1 MPTTLIIVAAVAIL
15 IILLATA
22 SYKVCPADRVMVIT
36 GPGGRRFVSGGS
48 AFIIPFIMRVDWL
61 SLGAVQSLL
70 RTDTPIPTKD
80 AILIDVNAVANFQIA
95 SETMTVDENGKQVKA
110 LENAAKNYLN
120 QSKERM
126 EKDVTQVLLGKLR
139 EVIGRTELKTLMEN
153 RETFATTVAESARVD
168 MERLGLQLTTFNI
181 QDFTD
186 RQNVI
191 ANMGAEM
198 AAEISRNAKLA
209 SINAE
214 QDVAVRQN
222 QLDLKRAEL
231 QSISDKAQAEAD
243 AVKGITAAE
252 QSKTLKVKEQEA
264 EIAAAEKRA
273 VLEQKNAEIEEQ
285 KLNATIRKKADA
297 DRYAAEQQ
305 ADAQMYT
312 TQKHA
317 DAELYLR
324 QQEAQAIQSTA
335 DADAHA
341 TEVKGKAE
349 GSAAQSKGVG
359 EAEAIRAQ
367 GRAYNAMN
375 NTYILAQQY
384 IQILPDMVRAAA
396 EPLTKVDHWCMSQG
410 FYGRYMDDAYCFCK
424 NREQAER
431 VLAGYERHVNQL
443 GLRLNKHKTRIVDC
457 HTGQLTFLK
466 RVYSV
471 QDDGSI
477 LIRMHHK
484 ALRASRRHARN
495 LIRSYDGVHVG
506 LRTVQDSWTSHES
519 TLSGLTHR
527 RGLCARE
534 KAWYRRHCEMRKLA
548 FHP

>member
-1 MPTTLIIVAAVAIL
+1 MPTALIIGAVVAVL
-15 IILLATA
+15 VVLLATA
-22 SYKVCPADRVMVIT
+22 SYKVCPANKVMVIT

-70 RTDTPIPTKD
+70 STDTAIPTKD

-95 SETMTVDENGKQVKA
+95 SETTTVDENGKQVKA

-139 EVIGRTELKTLMEN
+139 EVIGKTELKELMEN
-153 RETFATTVAESARVD
+153 RDTFAETVAESARVD

-186 RQNVI
+186 RQSVI

-198 AAEISRNAKLA
+198 AAEIGRNAKLA

-231 QSISDKAQAEAD
+231 QSIADKAQAEAD
-243 AVKGITAAE
+243 AVKGITSAE

-305 ADAQMYT
+305 ADA
-312 TQKHA
+312 
-317 DAELYLR
+317 ELYLR

-349 GSAAQSKGVG
+349 GSAAQAKGVG

-367 GRAYNAMN
+367 GQAYNAMN

-396 EPLTKVDHWCMSQG
+396 EPLTKVDHITMYGDGNSTKLVGDTVNSVSQLSEG
-410 FYGRYMDDAYCFCK
+410 LSQSLGIDLKSLLNSVVAGHAAGEAMQDA
-424 NREQAER
+424 E
-431 VLAGYERHVNQL
+431 
-443 GLRLNKHKTRIVDC
+443 
-457 HTGQLTFLK
+457 
-466 RVYSV
+466 
-471 QDDGSI
+471 
-477 LIRMHHK
+477 
-484 ALRASRRHARN
+484 
-495 LIRSYDGVHVG
+495 
-506 LRTVQDSWTSHES
+506 
-519 TLSGLTHR
+519 
-527 RGLCARE
+527 
-534 KAWYRRHCEMRKLA
+534 
-548 FHP
+548 

>member
-80 AILIDVNAVANFQIA
+80 AILIDVNAVA
-95 SETMTVDENGKQVKA
+95 
-110 LENAAKNYLN
+110 KNYLN

-139 EVIGRTELKTLMEN
+139 EVIGRTELKALMEN
-153 RETFATTVAESARVD
+153 RDTFAATVAESARVD

-264 EIAAAEKRA
+264 EIAAAEKKA

-312 TQKHA
+312 TRKHA

-324 QQEAQAIQSTA
+324 QQEAQATQSTA

-349 GSAAQSKGVG
+349 GSAAQAKGVG

-367 GRAYNAMN
+367 GEAYNSMN
-375 NTYILAQQY
+375 NTFILAQQY
-384 IQILPDMVRAAA
+384 INVLPDMVRAAA
-396 EPLTKVDHWCMSQG
+396 EPLTKVDHITMYGDGNSTKLVGDTVNSVSQLSEG
-410 FYGRYMDDAYCFCK
+410 LS
-424 NREQAER
+424 QS
-431 VLAGYERHVNQL
+431 L
-443 GLRLNKHKTRIVDC
+443 GIDL
-457 HTGQLTFLK
+457 
-466 RVYSV
+466 
-471 QDDGSI
+471 
-477 LIRMHHK
+477 K
-484 ALRASRRHARN
+484 ALLNSMVAGHAAGSA
-495 LIRSYDGVHVG
+495 LGGKGSE
-506 LRTVQDSWTSHES
+506 Q
-519 TLSGLTHR
+519 SGN
-527 RGLCARE
+527 
-534 KAWYRRHCEMRKLA
+534 
-548 FHP
+548 

>member
-1 MPTTLIIVAAVAIL
+1 MPTTLLIVAAVAIL

-22 SYKVCPADRVMVIT
+22 SYKVCLADRVMVIT

-252 QSKTLKVKEQEA
+252 Q
-264 EIAAAEKRA
+264 
-273 VLEQKNAEIEEQ
+273 
-285 KLNATIRKKADA
+285 
-297 DRYAAEQQ
+297 Q
-305 ADAQMYT
+305 ADAQVYT
-312 TQKHA
+312 TRKHA

-324 QQEAQAIQSTA
+324 QQEAQATQSTA

-349 GSAAQSKGVG
+349 GSAAQAKGVG

-367 GRAYNAMN
+367 GEAYNSMN

-396 EPLTKVDHWCMSQG
+396 EPLTKVDHITMYGDGNSTKLVGDTVNSVSQLSEG
-410 FYGRYMDDAYCFCK
+410 LS
-424 NREQAER
+424 QS
-431 VLAGYERHVNQL
+431 L
-443 GLRLNKHKTRIVDC
+443 GIDL
-457 HTGQLTFLK
+457 
-466 RVYSV
+466 
-471 QDDGSI
+471 
-477 LIRMHHK
+477 K
-484 ALRASRRHARN
+484 ALLNSMVAGHAAGSA
-495 LIRSYDGVHVG
+495 LGGKGSE
-506 LRTVQDSWTSHES
+506 Q
-519 TLSGLTHR
+519 SGN
-527 RGLCARE
+527 
-534 KAWYRRHCEMRKLA
+534 
-548 FHP
+548 

>member
-1 MPTTLIIVAAVAIL
+1 MPTTLLIVAAVAIL

-80 AILIDVNAVANFQIA
+80 AILIDVNAV
-95 SETMTVDENGKQVKA
+95 
-110 LENAAKNYLN
+110 
-120 QSKERM
+120 
-126 EKDVTQVLLGKLR
+126 
-139 EVIGRTELKTLMEN
+139 
-153 RETFATTVAESARVD
+153 
-168 MERLGLQLTTFNI
+168 
-181 QDFTD
+181 
-186 RQNVI
+186 

-349 GSAAQSKGVG
+349 A
-359 EAEAIRAQ
+359 
-367 GRAYNAMN
+367 
-375 NTYILAQQY
+375 
-384 IQILPDMVRAAA
+384 P
-396 EPLTKVDHWCMSQG
+396 PH
-410 FYGRYMDDAYCFCK
+410 
-424 NREQAER
+424 
-431 VLAGYERHVNQL
+431 
-443 GLRLNKHKTRIVDC
+443 
-457 HTGQLTFLK
+457 
-466 RVYSV
+466 
-471 QDDGSI
+471 
-477 LIRMHHK
+477 
-484 ALRASRRHARN
+484 SRR
-495 LIRSYDGVHVG
+495 V
-506 LRTVQDSWTSHES
+506 
-519 TLSGLTHR
+519 
-527 RGLCARE
+527 
-534 KAWYRRHCEMRKLA
+534 
-548 FHP
+548 

>member
-126 EKDVTQVLLGKLR
+126 E
-139 EVIGRTELKTLMEN
+139 N
-153 RETFATTVAESARVD
+153 RDTFAATMAESARVD

-264 EIAAAEKRA
+264 EIAAAEKKA

-349 GSAAQSKGVG
+349 GSAAQAKGVG

-396 EPLTKVDHWCMSQG
+396 EPLTKVDHITMYGDGNSTKLVGDTVNSVSQLSEG
-410 FYGRYMDDAYCFCK
+410 LS
-424 NREQAER
+424 QS
-431 VLAGYERHVNQL
+431 L
-443 GLRLNKHKTRIVDC
+443 GIDL
-457 HTGQLTFLK
+457 
-466 RVYSV
+466 
-471 QDDGSI
+471 
-477 LIRMHHK
+477 K
-484 ALRASRRHARN
+484 ALLNSMVAGHAAG
-495 LIRSYDGVHVG
+495 SA
-506 LRTVQDSWTSHES
+506 
-519 TLSGLTHR
+519 LS
-527 RGLCARE
+527 E
-534 KAWYRRHCEMRKLA
+534 KGSEQSGN
-548 FHP
+548 

>member
-1 MPTTLIIVAAVAIL
+1 MITTLIIVAAVAIL

-139 EVIGRTELKTLMEN
+139 EVIGKTELKELMEN
-153 RETFATTVAESARVD
+153 RDTFAATVAESARVD

-198 AAEISRNAKLA
+198 AAEISRNAKPA

-264 EIAAAEKRA
+264 EIAAAEKKA

-285 KLNATIRKKADA
+285 KLNAMFRPSRIRCCTAVDKALISSMEPDCTSSNVIRIPCLDSFILSRRLPTA
-297 DRYAAEQQ
+297 WRSVKERSS
-305 ADAQMYT
+305 
-312 TQKHA
+312 
-317 DAELYLR
+317 LR
-324 QQEAQAIQSTA
+324 S
-335 DADAHA
+335 
-341 TEVKGKAE
+341 
-349 GSAAQSKGVG
+349 SS
-359 EAEAIRAQ
+359 
-367 GRAYNAMN
+367 
-375 NTYILAQQY
+375 
-384 IQILPDMVRAAA
+384 ILPKLSSRFPMLPVN
-396 EPLTKVDHWCMSQG
+396 PTLGMS
-410 FYGRYMDDAYCFCK
+410 
-424 NREQAER
+424 
-431 VLAGYERHVNQL
+431 
-443 GLRLNKHKTRIVDC
+443 
-457 HTGQLTFLK
+457 
-466 RVYSV
+466 
-471 QDDGSI
+471 
-477 LIRMHHK
+477 
-484 ALRASRRHARN
+484 
-495 LIRSYDGVHVG
+495 
-506 LRTVQDSWTSHES
+506 
-519 TLSGLTHR
+519 
-527 RGLCARE
+527 
-534 KAWYRRHCEMRKLA
+534 
-548 FHP
+548 

>member
-1 MPTTLIIVAAVAIL
+1 MPTALIIGAVVAVL
-15 IILLATA
+15 VVLLATA
-22 SYKVCPADRVMVIT
+22 SYKVCPANKVMVIT

-70 RTDTPIPTKD
+70 STDTAIPTKD

-95 SETMTVDENGKQVKA
+95 SETTTVDENGKQVKA

-139 EVIGRTELKTLMEN
+139 EVIAE
-153 RETFATTVAESARVD
+153 TVAESARVD

-186 RQNVI
+186 RQSVI

-198 AAEISRNAKLA
+198 AAEIGRNAKLA

-231 QSISDKAQAEAD
+231 QSIADKAQAEAD
-243 AVKGITAAE
+243 AVKGITSAE

-349 GSAAQSKGVG
+349 GSAAQAKGVG

-367 GRAYNAMN
+367 GQAYNAMN

-384 IQILPDMVRAAA
+384 IQVLPDMVRAAA
-396 EPLTKVDHWCMSQG
+396 EPLTKVDHITMYGDGNSTKLVGDTVNSVSQLSEG
-410 FYGRYMDDAYCFCK
+410 LS
-424 NREQAER
+424 QS
-431 VLAGYERHVNQL
+431 L
-443 GLRLNKHKTRIVDC
+443 GIDL
-457 HTGQLTFLK
+457 
-466 RVYSV
+466 
-471 QDDGSI
+471 
-477 LIRMHHK
+477 K
-484 ALRASRRHARN
+484 ALLNGVVAGHAAGK
-495 LIRSYDGVHVG
+495 S
-506 LRTVQDSWTSHES
+506 
-519 TLSGLTHR
+519 
-527 RGLCARE
+527 
-534 KAWYRRHCEMRKLA
+534 MRDA
-548 FHP
+548 E

>member
-139 EVIGRTELKTLMEN
+139 EVIGKTELKELMEN
-153 RETFATTVAESARVD
+153 RDTFAATVAESARVD

-252 QSKTLKVKEQEA
+252 QSKTLKEA
-264 EIAAAEKRA
+264 EIAAAEKKA

-349 GSAAQSKGVG
+349 GSAAQAKGVG

-396 EPLTKVDHWCMSQG
+396 EPLTKVDHITMYGDGNSTKLVGDTVNSVSQLSEG
-410 FYGRYMDDAYCFCK
+410 LS
-424 NREQAER
+424 QS
-431 VLAGYERHVNQL
+431 L
-443 GLRLNKHKTRIVDC
+443 GIDL
-457 HTGQLTFLK
+457 
-466 RVYSV
+466 
-471 QDDGSI
+471 
-477 LIRMHHK
+477 K
-484 ALRASRRHARN
+484 ALLNSMVAGHAAG
-495 LIRSYDGVHVG
+495 SA
-506 LRTVQDSWTSHES
+506 
-519 TLSGLTHR
+519 LS
-527 RGLCARE
+527 E
-534 KAWYRRHCEMRKLA
+534 KGSEQSGN
-548 FHP
+548 

>member
-1 MPTTLIIVAAVAIL
+1 MPTNITTLIIIAAVAIL

-70 RTDTPIPTKD
+70 MTDTPIPTKD

-139 EVIGRTELKTLMEN
+139 EVIGRTELKALMEN
-153 RETFATTVAESARVD
+153 RDTFASTVAESARVD

-264 EIAAAEKRA
+264 EIAAAEKKA

-297 DRYAAEQQ
+297 DRYAAEQRRR
-305 ADAQMYT
+305 ANVYNPETRRRGTVPTPA
-312 TQKHA
+312 
-317 DAELYLR
+317 
-324 QQEAQAIQSTA
+324 
-335 DADAHA
+335 
-341 TEVKGKAE
+341 G
-349 GSAAQSKGVG
+349 GSGHPIHSRRG
-359 EAEAIRAQ
+359 RARDRGQGQ
-367 GRAYNAMN
+367 GR
-375 NTYILAQQY
+375 
-384 IQILPDMVRAAA
+384 
-396 EPLTKVDHWCMSQG
+396 G
-410 FYGRYMDDAYCFCK
+410 FRRTGEGCRRSRGNPRPRPSLQCDEQHVHPRTTVHSDSSRYG
-424 NREQAER
+424 
-431 VLAGYERHVNQL
+431 
-443 GLRLNKHKTRIVDC
+443 
-457 HTGQLTFLK
+457 
-466 RVYSV
+466 
-471 QDDGSI
+471 
-477 LIRMHHK
+477 
-484 ALRASRRHARN
+484 
-495 LIRSYDGVHVG
+495 
-506 LRTVQDSWTSHES
+506 
-519 TLSGLTHR
+519 
-527 RGLCARE
+527 
-534 KAWYRRHCEMRKLA
+534 
-548 FHP
+548 

>member
-139 EVIGRTELKTLMEN
+139 EVIGRTELKALMEN
-153 RETFATTVAESARVD
+153 RDTFAATVAESARVD

-198 AAEISRNAKLA
+198 AAEK
-209 SINAE
+209 
-214 QDVAVRQN
+214 
-222 QLDLKRAEL
+222 K
-231 QSISDKAQAEAD
+231 
-243 AVKGITAAE
+243 
-252 QSKTLKVKEQEA
+252 
-264 EIAAAEKRA
+264 A

-312 TQKHA
+312 TRKHA

-324 QQEAQAIQSTA
+324 QQEAQATQSTA

-349 GSAAQSKGVG
+349 GSAAQAKGVG

-396 EPLTKVDHWCMSQG
+396 EPLTKVDHITMYGDGNSTKLVGDTVNSVSQLSEG
-410 FYGRYMDDAYCFCK
+410 LS
-424 NREQAER
+424 QS
-431 VLAGYERHVNQL
+431 L
-443 GLRLNKHKTRIVDC
+443 GIDL
-457 HTGQLTFLK
+457 
-466 RVYSV
+466 
-471 QDDGSI
+471 
-477 LIRMHHK
+477 K
-484 ALRASRRHARN
+484 ALLNSMVAGHAAG
-495 LIRSYDGVHVG
+495 SA
-506 LRTVQDSWTSHES
+506 
-519 TLSGLTHR
+519 LSGK
-527 RGLCARE
+527 GSE
-534 KAWYRRHCEMRKLA
+534 QSGN
-548 FHP
+548 

>member
-1 MPTTLIIVAAVAIL
+1 MPTTLIIGAVVAVL
-15 IILLATA
+15 VVLLATA
-22 SYKVCPADRVMVIT
+22 SYKVCPANKVMVNT

-70 RTDTPIPTKD
+70 STDTAIPTKD

-95 SETMTVDENGKQVKA
+95 SETTTVDENGKQVKA

-139 EVIGRTELKTLMEN
+139 EVIGKTELKELMEN
-153 RETFATTVAESARVD
+153 RDTFAETVAESARVD

-186 RQNVI
+186 RQSVI

-231 QSISDKAQAEAD
+231 QSIADKAQAEAD
-243 AVKGITAAE
+243 AVKGITSAE

-285 KLNATIRKKADA
+285 KLNATICKKADA

-312 TQKHA
+312 TQKTRRRGTVPTPA
-317 DAELYLR
+317 
-324 QQEAQAIQSTA
+324 
-335 DADAHA
+335 
-341 TEVKGKAE
+341 G
-349 GSAAQSKGVG
+349 GSGHPIHSRRG
-359 EAEAIRAQ
+359 RARDRGQRQ
-367 GRAYNAMN
+367 GRGFRRTGEGCWRSRGNPRSRTSLQCDEQHVHPRPTVHSGSPRHGSSRCRTA
-375 NTYILAQQY
+375 
-384 IQILPDMVRAAA
+384 
-396 EPLTKVDHWCMSQG
+396 HQG
-410 FYGRYMDDAYCFCK
+410 
-424 NREQAER
+424 
-431 VLAGYERHVNQL
+431 
-443 GLRLNKHKTRIVDC
+443 
-457 HTGQLTFLK
+457 
-466 RVYSV
+466 
-471 QDDGSI
+471 
-477 LIRMHHK
+477 
-484 ALRASRRHARN
+484 
-495 LIRSYDGVHVG
+495 
-506 LRTVQDSWTSHES
+506 
-519 TLSGLTHR
+519 
-527 RGLCARE
+527 
-534 KAWYRRHCEMRKLA
+534 
-548 FHP
+548 

>member
-139 EVIGRTELKTLMEN
+139 EVIGRTELKALMEN
-153 RETFATTVAESARVD
+153 RDTFAATVAESARVD

-186 RQNVI
+186 CQNVI

-264 EIAAAEKRA
+264 EIAAAEKKA

-285 KLNATIRKKADA
+285 KLNATICKK
-297 DRYAAEQQ
+297 

-349 GSAAQSKGVG
+349 GSAAQAKGVG

-396 EPLTKVDHWCMSQG
+396 EPLTKVDHITMYGDGNSTKLVGDTVNSVSQLSEG
-410 FYGRYMDDAYCFCK
+410 LS
-424 NREQAER
+424 QS
-431 VLAGYERHVNQL
+431 L
-443 GLRLNKHKTRIVDC
+443 GIDL
-457 HTGQLTFLK
+457 
-466 RVYSV
+466 
-471 QDDGSI
+471 
-477 LIRMHHK
+477 K
-484 ALRASRRHARN
+484 ALLNSMVAGHAAGSA
-495 LIRSYDGVHVG
+495 LGGKGSE
-506 LRTVQDSWTSHES
+506 Q
-519 TLSGLTHR
+519 SGN
-527 RGLCARE
+527 
-534 KAWYRRHCEMRKLA
+534 
-548 FHP
+548 

>member
-139 EVIGRTELKTLMEN
+139 EVI
-153 RETFATTVAESARVD
+153 
-168 MERLGLQLTTFNI
+168 
-181 QDFTD
+181 
-186 RQNVI
+186 

-252 QSKTLKVKEQEA
+252 
-264 EIAAAEKRA
+264 
-273 VLEQKNAEIEEQ
+273 
-285 KLNATIRKKADA
+285 
-297 DRYAAEQQ
+297 
-305 ADAQMYT
+305 
-312 TQKHA
+312 
-317 DAELYLR
+317 
-324 QQEAQAIQSTA
+324 
-335 DADAHA
+335 
-341 TEVKGKAE
+341 
-349 GSAAQSKGVG
+349 
-359 EAEAIRAQ
+359 
-367 GRAYNAMN
+367 
-375 NTYILAQQY
+375 
-384 IQILPDMVRAAA
+384 
-396 EPLTKVDHWCMSQG
+396 
-410 FYGRYMDDAYCFCK
+410 
-424 NREQAER
+424 
-431 VLAGYERHVNQL
+431 
-443 GLRLNKHKTRIVDC
+443 
-457 HTGQLTFLK
+457 
-466 RVYSV
+466 
-471 QDDGSI
+471 
-477 LIRMHHK
+477 
-484 ALRASRRHARN
+484 
-495 LIRSYDGVHVG
+495 
-506 LRTVQDSWTSHES
+506 
-519 TLSGLTHR
+519 
-527 RGLCARE
+527 
-534 KAWYRRHCEMRKLA
+534 
-548 FHP
+548 

>member
-139 EVIGRTELKTLMEN
+139 EVIGRTELKALMEN
-153 RETFATTVAESARVD
+153 RDTFAATVAESARVD

-264 EIAAAEKRA
+264 EIAAEKKA

-312 TQKHA
+312 TRKHA

-324 QQEAQAIQSTA
+324 QQEAQATQSTA

-349 GSAAQSKGVG
+349 GSAAQAKGVG

-396 EPLTKVDHWCMSQG
+396 EPLTKVDHITMYGDGNSTKLVGDTVNSVSQLSEG
-410 FYGRYMDDAYCFCK
+410 LS
-424 NREQAER
+424 QS
-431 VLAGYERHVNQL
+431 L
-443 GLRLNKHKTRIVDC
+443 GIDL
-457 HTGQLTFLK
+457 
-466 RVYSV
+466 
-471 QDDGSI
+471 
-477 LIRMHHK
+477 K
-484 ALRASRRHARN
+484 ALLNSMVAGHAAG
-495 LIRSYDGVHVG
+495 SA
-506 LRTVQDSWTSHES
+506 
-519 TLSGLTHR
+519 LSGK
-527 RGLCARE
+527 GSE
-534 KAWYRRHCEMRKLA
+534 QSGN
-548 FHP
+548 

>member
-1 MPTTLIIVAAVAIL
+1 MPTTLLIVAAVAIL

-95 SETMTVDENGKQVKA
+95 SETMTVDENGKQQNNKA

-305 ADAQMYT
+305 ADAQVYT
-312 TQKHA
+312 TRKHA

-324 QQEAQAIQSTA
+324 QQEAQATQSTA

-349 GSAAQSKGVG
+349 GSAAQAKGVG

-367 GRAYNAMN
+367 GEAYNSMN

-396 EPLTKVDHWCMSQG
+396 EPLTKVDHITMYGDGNSTKLVGDTVNSVSQLSEG
-410 FYGRYMDDAYCFCK
+410 LS
-424 NREQAER
+424 QS
-431 VLAGYERHVNQL
+431 L
-443 GLRLNKHKTRIVDC
+443 GIDL
-457 HTGQLTFLK
+457 
-466 RVYSV
+466 
-471 QDDGSI
+471 
-477 LIRMHHK
+477 K
-484 ALRASRRHARN
+484 ALLNSMVAGHAAGSA
-495 LIRSYDGVHVG
+495 LGGKGSE
-506 LRTVQDSWTSHES
+506 Q
-519 TLSGLTHR
+519 SGN
-527 RGLCARE
+527 
-534 KAWYRRHCEMRKLA
+534 
-548 FHP
+548 

>member
-139 EVIGRTELKTLMEN
+139 EVIGRTELKALMEN
-153 RETFATTVAESARVD
+153 RDTFAATVAESARVD

-252 QSKTLKVKEQEA
+252 QYTHEHGG
-264 EIAAAEKRA
+264 
-273 VLEQKNAEIEEQ
+273 
-285 KLNATIRKKADA
+285 TILAPP
-297 DRYAAEQQ
+297 
-305 ADAQMYT
+305 
-312 TQKHA
+312 
-317 DAELYLR
+317 
-324 QQEAQAIQSTA
+324 
-335 DADAHA
+335 
-341 TEVKGKAE
+341 E
-349 GSAAQSKGVG
+349 GSEVF
-359 EAEAIRAQ
+359 RQ
-367 GRAYNAMN
+367 G
-375 NTYILAQQY
+375 
-384 IQILPDMVRAAA
+384 
-396 EPLTKVDHWCMSQG
+396 
-410 FYGRYMDDAYCFCK
+410 
-424 NREQAER
+424 
-431 VLAGYERHVNQL
+431 AGL
-443 GLRLNKHKTRIVDC
+443 GLPLLGAGRH
-457 HTGQLTFLK
+457 FLFF
-466 RVYSV
+466 V
-471 QDDGSI
+471 
-477 LIRMHHK
+477 L
-484 ALRASRRHARN
+484 
-495 LIRSYDGVHVG
+495 
-506 LRTVQDSWTSHES
+506 
-519 TLSGLTHR
+519 
-527 RGLCARE
+527 
-534 KAWYRRHCEMRKLA
+534 
-548 FHP
+548 

>member
-1 MPTTLIIVAAVAIL
+1 MPTKKKG
-15 IILLATA
+15 
-22 SYKVCPADRVMVIT
+22 KVNANNIDNRRGSGDTHHPARNRKLQGLPADRVMVIT

-139 EVIGRTELKTLMEN
+139 EVIGRTELKALMEN
-153 RETFATTVAESARVD
+153 RDTFAATVAESARVD

-264 EIAAAEKRA
+264 EIAAAEKKA

-305 ADAQMYT
+305 ADAQVYT
-312 TQKHA
+312 TRKHA

-324 QQEAQAIQSTA
+324 QQEAQATQSTA

-341 TEVKGKAE
+341 TEVKGK
-349 GSAAQSKGVG
+349 
-359 EAEAIRAQ
+359 
-367 GRAYNAMN
+367 
-375 NTYILAQQY
+375 
-384 IQILPDMVRAAA
+384 P
-396 EPLTKVDHWCMSQG
+396 
-410 FYGRYMDDAYCFCK
+410 
-424 NREQAER
+424 
-431 VLAGYERHVNQL
+431 
-443 GLRLNKHKTRIVDC
+443 
-457 HTGQLTFLK
+457 
-466 RVYSV
+466 
-471 QDDGSI
+471 
-477 LIRMHHK
+477 
-484 ALRASRRHARN
+484 
-495 LIRSYDGVHVG
+495 VG
-506 LRTVQDSWTSHES
+506 LMFSDDCEEPFTDRIPPEWCATPLPENYKTTPLNRNIPVNGEFKPSFQQAMLGFVEWYEK
-519 TLSGLTHR
+519 THK
-527 RGLCARE
+527 G
-534 KAWYRRHCEMRKLA
+534 
-548 FHP
+548 

>member
-1 MPTTLIIVAAVAIL
+1 MPVVIISAIIL
-15 IILLATA
+15 IILLASA

-36 GPGGRRFVSGGS
+36 GPGGRRFVSGG
-48 AFIIPFIMRVDWL
+48 AAFIMRVDWL

-70 RTDTPIPTKD
+70 STDTAIPTKD

-95 SETMTVDENGKQVKA
+95 SETTTVDENGKQVKA

-139 EVIGRTELKTLMEN
+139 EVIGKTELKELMEN
-153 RETFATTVAESARVD
+153 RDTFAATVAESARVD

-186 RQNVI
+186 RQSVI

-231 QSISDKAQAEAD
+231 QSIADKAQAEAD

-273 VLEQKNAEIEEQ
+273 VLEQRNAEIEEQ
-285 KLNATIRKKADA
+285 KLNATVRKKADA

-305 ADAQMYT
+305 ADADLYS
-312 TQKHA
+312 TQK
-317 DAELYLR
+317 DAEAGLYRQR
-324 QQEAQAIQSTA
+324 QQAQGTQAAA

-341 TEVKGKAE
+341 VKVKGEAE
-349 GSAAQSKGVG
+349 GDAARAKGVG

-367 GRAYNAMN
+367 GEAYNTMS

-396 EPLTKVDHWCMSQG
+396 EPLNRVDHITMYGEGNGAKLVGDTVNTVSQLSEG
-410 FYGRYMDDAYCFCK
+410 LSQSLGIDLKGILNSMVAGHAAGEAARREDGR
-424 NREQAER
+424 
-431 VLAGYERHVNQL
+431 
-443 GLRLNKHKTRIVDC
+443 
-457 HTGQLTFLK
+457 
-466 RVYSV
+466 
-471 QDDGSI
+471 
-477 LIRMHHK
+477 
-484 ALRASRRHARN
+484 
-495 LIRSYDGVHVG
+495 
-506 LRTVQDSWTSHES
+506 
-519 TLSGLTHR
+519 
-527 RGLCARE
+527 
-534 KAWYRRHCEMRKLA
+534 
-548 FHP
+548 

>member
-139 EVIGRTELKTLMEN
+139 EVIGRTELKALMEN
-153 RETFATTVAESARVD
+153 RDTFAATVAESARVD

-191 ANMGAEM
+191 AN
-198 AAEISRNAKLA
+198 ISRNAKLA

-264 EIAAAEKRA
+264 EIAAAEKKA

-285 KLNATIRKKADA
+285 KLNATIRKRPTPTDTPPNS
-297 DRYAAEQQ
+297 R
-305 ADAQMYT
+305 
-312 TQKHA
+312 
-317 DAELYLR
+317 
-324 QQEAQAIQSTA
+324 
-335 DADAHA
+335 
-341 TEVKGKAE
+341 
-349 GSAAQSKGVG
+349 
-359 EAEAIRAQ
+359 
-367 GRAYNAMN
+367 
-375 NTYILAQQY
+375 
-384 IQILPDMVRAAA
+384 P
-396 EPLTKVDHWCMSQG
+396 
-410 FYGRYMDDAYCFCK
+410 
-424 NREQAER
+424 
-431 VLAGYERHVNQL
+431 
-443 GLRLNKHKTRIVDC
+443 TRRC
-457 HTGQLTFLK
+457 T
-466 RVYSV
+466 RPASM
-471 QDDGSI
+471 
-477 LIRMHHK
+477 RM
-484 ALRASRRHARN
+484 RNCIYASRRLRPPNPPPTRTHTRPKSKARP
-495 LIRSYDGVHVG
+495 RVPP
-506 LRTVQDSWTSHES
+506 
-519 TLSGLTHR
+519 HR
-527 RGLCARE
+527 RRVWAKPR
-534 KAWYRRHCEMRKLA
+534 
-548 FHP
+548 

>member
-1 MPTTLIIVAAVAIL
+1 MSPVALVAIIVAAVIV
-15 IILLATA
+15 ILLATS

-36 GPGGRRFVSGGS
+36 GPGGRRFVSGGA
-48 AFIIPFIMRVDWL
+48 AFIVPFVMRVDWL

-95 SETMTVDENGKQVKA
+95 SESIVIDEDGHQTKV
-110 LENAAKNYLN
+110 LENAARNYLN

-139 EVIGRTELKTLMEN
+139 EVIGRTELKALMEN
-153 RETFATTVAESARVD
+153 RDTFAATVAESARVD

-231 QSISDKAQAEAD
+231 QSIADKAQAEAD
-243 AVKGITAAE
+243 MVTNITRAE

-273 VLEQKNAEIEEQ
+273 TLEQRNAEIEEQ

-297 DRYAAEQQ
+297 DRYAAEQKADADLYSTQKQ
-305 ADAQMYT
+305 ADADRYQR
-312 TQKHA
+312 
-317 DAELYLR
+317 E
-324 QQEAQAIQSTA
+324 QEAQATQTTA

-341 TEVKGKAE
+341 VKVKGEAE
-349 GSAAQSKGVG
+349 GAAAQAKGVG

-367 GRAYNAMN
+367 GEAYNTMS

-384 IQILPDMVRAAA
+384 IQVLPDMVRAAA
-396 EPLTKVDHWCMSQG
+396 EPLAKVDHITMYGEGNGTKLVGDTVGTVSQISEG
-410 FYGRYMDDAYCFCK
+410 LS
-424 NREQAER
+424 QS
-431 VLAGYERHVNQL
+431 L
-443 GLRLNKHKTRIVDC
+443 GIDL
-457 HTGQLTFLK
+457 
-466 RVYSV
+466 
-471 QDDGSI
+471 
-477 LIRMHHK
+477 K
-484 ALRASRRHARN
+484 ALLNSAVAGHAAGEAVAKAAAPKTDAPKTQTPAVRTEEPKPD
-495 LIRSYDGVHVG
+495 LPG
-506 LRTVQDSWTSHES
+506 LNDW
-519 TLSGLTHR
+519 
-527 RGLCARE
+527 
-534 KAWYRRHCEMRKLA
+534 MRPDA
-548 FHP
+548 D

>member
-48 AFIIPFIMRVDWL
+48 AFIMRVDWL

-139 EVIGRTELKTLMEN
+139 EVIGKTELKELMEN
-153 RETFATTVAESARVD
+153 RDTFAATVAESARVD

-264 EIAAAEKRA
+264 EIAAAEKKA

-305 ADAQMYT
+305 ADAQVYT
-312 TQKHA
+312 TRKHA

-324 QQEAQAIQSTA
+324 QQEAQATQSTA
-335 DADAHA
+335 DADAHPA
-341 TEVKGKAE
+341 TQKPTV
-349 GSAAQSKGVG
+349 Q
-359 EAEAIRAQ
+359 RD
-367 GRAYNAMN
+367 R
-375 NTYILAQQY
+375 
-384 IQILPDMVRAAA
+384 
-396 EPLTKVDHWCMSQG
+396 
-410 FYGRYMDDAYCFCK
+410 
-424 NREQAER
+424 
-431 VLAGYERHVNQL
+431 QL
-443 GLRLNKHKTRIVDC
+443 GRGWTLARQHTGRRC
-457 HTGQLTFLK
+457 HTPTSQEWKHGRNRHGIGT
-466 RVYSV
+466 
-471 QDDGSI
+471 
-477 LIRMHHK
+477 
-484 ALRASRRHARN
+484 LR
-495 LIRSYDGVHVG
+495 
-506 LRTVQDSWTSHES
+506 
-519 TLSGLTHR
+519 
-527 RGLCARE
+527 
-534 KAWYRRHCEMRKLA
+534 
-548 FHP
+548 HPQQW

>member
-139 EVIGRTELKTLMEN
+139 EVIGRTELKALMEN
-153 RETFATTVAESARVD
+153 RDTFAATVAESARVD

-264 EIAAAEKRA
+264 EIAAAEKKA

-285 KLNATIRKKADA
+285 KLNATIRKRPTPTDTPPNS
-297 DRYAAEQQ
+297 R
-305 ADAQMYT
+305 
-312 TQKHA
+312 
-317 DAELYLR
+317 
-324 QQEAQAIQSTA
+324 
-335 DADAHA
+335 
-341 TEVKGKAE
+341 
-349 GSAAQSKGVG
+349 
-359 EAEAIRAQ
+359 
-367 GRAYNAMN
+367 
-375 NTYILAQQY
+375 
-384 IQILPDMVRAAA
+384 P
-396 EPLTKVDHWCMSQG
+396 
-410 FYGRYMDDAYCFCK
+410 
-424 NREQAER
+424 
-431 VLAGYERHVNQL
+431 
-443 GLRLNKHKTRIVDC
+443 TRRC
-457 HTGQLTFLK
+457 T
-466 RVYSV
+466 RPASM
-471 QDDGSI
+471 
-477 LIRMHHK
+477 RM
-484 ALRASRRHARN
+484 RNCIYASRRLRPPNPPPTRTHTRTKSKARP
-495 LIRSYDGVHVG
+495 RVPP
-506 LRTVQDSWTSHES
+506 
-519 TLSGLTHR
+519 HR
-527 RGLCARE
+527 RRVWAKPRQSAP
-534 KAWYRRHCEMRKLA
+534 KAEPTMR
-548 FHP
+548 

>member
-1 MPTTLIIVAAVAIL
+1 MPTKKERKSQCQPTLIIVAAVAIL

-139 EVIGRTELKTLMEN
+139 EVIGKTELKELMEN
-153 RETFATTVAESARVD
+153 RDTFAATVAESARVD

-264 EIAAAEKRA
+264 EIAAAEKKA

-317 DAELYLR
+317 DADYTEEGRQHWFSTSDEDSCDQVGTIITPTTTAKKLGSISGLYW
-324 QQEAQAIQSTA
+324 EDTNKNGIQDEGENTHFA
-335 DADAHA
+335 GQTVILTDENGKQLATTKTDKDGKYIFERLDANGN
-341 TEVKGKAE
+341 KY
-349 GSAAQSKGVG
+349 
-359 EAEAIRAQ
+359 R
-367 GRAYNAMN
+367 
-375 NTYILAQQY
+375 
-384 IQILPDMVRAAA
+384 IQF
-396 EPLTKVDHWCMSQG
+396 TKVNHRDFTTPDVGDKTPAADGSST
-410 FYGRYMDDAYCFCK
+410 DSDAYTDEANK
-424 NREQAER
+424 LTITLTQDAPTKEHVDAG
-431 VLAGYERHVNQL
+431 VLPETWLA
-443 GLRLNKHKTRIVDC
+443 TMP
-457 HTGQLTFLK
+457 HTGMGLLLPLLML
-466 RVYSV
+466 V
-471 QDDGSI
+471 SI
-477 LIRMHHK
+477 
-484 ALRASRRHARN
+484 
-495 LIRSYDGVHVG
+495 
-506 LRTVQDSWTSHES
+506 
-519 TLSGLTHR
+519 SGLVAAII
-527 RGLCARE
+527 LL
-534 KAWYRRHCEMRKLA
+534 RKKEEQ
-548 FHP
+548 

>member
-139 EVIGRTELKTLMEN
+139 EVIGKTELKELMEN
-153 RETFATTVAESARVD
+153 RDTFAATVAESARVD

-264 EIAAAEKRA
+264 EIAAAEKKA

-285 KLNATIRKKADA
+285 KLNATTRWCQT
-297 DRYAAEQQ
+297 DRYRKLSIQPNPKENWDGMDRVRDCWSGCEWAYPALERYYNPIRLLRDEYRRGGLPETFHYPIHTTKGEYRLAKGQISPHATILLNGKPVGLMFSDDCEEPFTDRIPPEWCATPLPENYKTTPLNRNIPVNGEFKPSFQQ
-305 ADAQMYT
+305 AMLGFVEWYEKT
-312 TQKHA
+312 H
-317 DAELYLR
+317 
-324 QQEAQAIQSTA
+324 
-335 DADAHA
+335 
-341 TEVKGKAE
+341 KG
-349 GSAAQSKGVG
+349 
-359 EAEAIRAQ
+359 
-367 GRAYNAMN
+367 
-375 NTYILAQQY
+375 
-384 IQILPDMVRAAA
+384 
-396 EPLTKVDHWCMSQG
+396 
-410 FYGRYMDDAYCFCK
+410 
-424 NREQAER
+424 
-431 VLAGYERHVNQL
+431 
-443 GLRLNKHKTRIVDC
+443 
-457 HTGQLTFLK
+457 
-466 RVYSV
+466 
-471 QDDGSI
+471 
-477 LIRMHHK
+477 
-484 ALRASRRHARN
+484 
-495 LIRSYDGVHVG
+495 
-506 LRTVQDSWTSHES
+506 
-519 TLSGLTHR
+519 
-527 RGLCARE
+527 
-534 KAWYRRHCEMRKLA
+534 
-548 FHP
+548 